1 MEIEK
6 LIIEY
11 ENTAKRI
18 NNIRATELNLCQE
31 LISMIRQQQD
41 EYEELKQ
48 SKPKML
54 GSSELKKRLQEVE
67 EENRKLKDELKV
79 REAAIVSLQK
89 MVQQQNKEK
98 KSKSWFSFLKG

>member
-6 LIIEY
+6 LITEY